1 MSPLLTLKSTASYV
15 EIIAQS
21 KLMKDTLTGG
31 KKNPGIL
38 CTTANR
44 GKGVMLKVSNE
55 RCDIQGDA
63 VRIRLEGDP
72 SDLHAA
78 EAR

>member
-1 MSPLLTLKSTASYV
+1 MQDSRSWKR
-15 EIIAQS
+15 E
-21 KLMKDTLTGG
+21 
-31 KKNPGIL
+31 
-38 CTTANR
+38 
-44 GKGVMLKVSNE
+44 KGFKEVMLKVSNE

-63 VRIRLEGDP
+63 VRIRLEGAP